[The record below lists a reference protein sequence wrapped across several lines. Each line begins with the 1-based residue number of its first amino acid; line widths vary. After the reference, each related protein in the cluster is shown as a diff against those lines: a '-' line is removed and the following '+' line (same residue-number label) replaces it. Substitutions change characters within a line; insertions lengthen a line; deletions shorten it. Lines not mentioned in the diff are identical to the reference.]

1 MDPQGNTRESL
12 VYKVGV
18 SKDFNIISNNEIYA
32 KIFSEN
38 ADRTCIKFLYMH
50 SSNYKVHT
58 LNQIYKASTIMG
70 FSTNFCIMI

>member
-18 SKDFNIISNNEIYA
+18 SKDLNIISNNEIYA

-50 SSNYKVHT
+50 SSNCKLHIQFI
-58 LNQIYKASTIMG
+58 NS
-70 FSTNFCIMI
+70 

>member
-18 SKDFNIISNNEIYA
+18 SKDLNIISNNEVYA
-32 KIFSEN
+32 KIFSGN

-50 SSNYKVHT
+50 SSNCKLHIQFI
-58 LNQIYKASTIMG
+58 NS
-70 FSTNFCIMI
+70 